1 MGIVGGGGGRICM
14 YCIVL
19 YCTACRFLFF
29 LFFPSYLPIIPRM
42 NESLDHG
49 AGLSLFL
56 VACLGFD
63 GWVYEW

>member
-1 MGIVGGGGGRICM
+1 M

-19 YCTACRFLFF
+19 TVLHVGFF
-29 LFFPSYLPIIPRM
+29 FPFFPSLPTYLPIIPRTS
-42 NESLDHG
+42 ESLDHG